1 MDTATEKKTALID
14 RILLALLSIAWLATQ
29 LYFSLIKP
37 VHPMIQVPLFLAFA
51 VAITFIRKPI
61 KIKALRFLDYVCA
74 VLIGYMAYYF
84 VSNSDVIVYRIP
96 HVSKLSSMDIAV
108 VLMMVVL
115 LLEAVRRVLGL
126 NLYLFVIF
134 FIVYAFLGKYF
145 PGFMRYEGMNVNQFT
160 EVVGMA
166 TDGIFGSPLT
176 TTANYI
182 FFFMLFG
189 AFFAVCGG
197 GQVLIDIGLKASRN
211 GGAGA
216 PAQAAVISSGL
227 MGMVSGSAVANV
239 STTGVLTIPMMKKV
253 GYTPE
258 QAGAIEAVAS
268 TGGQIMPPIMGVGAF
283 IMAELLGVK
292 YGEVATRAIIPACAY
307 FGSVLF
313 LVSFIAKR
321 NLEKGLVKNN
331 VDANFEIEP
340 ILPRLYKLIPALILV
355 YLVMT
360 GSSLR
365 SAAILSSVS
374 VLLIFLVVRKP
385 GEDFKERLIA
395 DLKILWFGL
404 MDGIQQSADVAL
416 PTGICGVIIGVVV
429 QSGLANKFSVVV
441 STIGGEHLLI
451 ALIITLI
458 GCMLLGMALPTLA
471 AYLIAYVLFIP
482 TLTRLGLNP
491 IVSHFFCFYYGIVA
505 QITPPVCLASFT
517 AAGIAGA
524 DSWETGWT
532 GFRYALV
539 AFLIPFVFVYQ
550 PAVLLLGTSLEVV
563 EAIIV
568 LAMGTLALA
577 SAMGGYLFASL
588 DTALERF
595 LMLAAAFLLITPE
608 LITDVIG
615 GVLFVLSVMMSW
627 RKKQHIKKETLEAKA

>member
-1 MDTATEKKTALID
+1 MDNADGQKTAKVD
-14 RILLALLSIAWLATQ
+14 RIFIAALSVVWLGVQ
-29 LYFSLIKP
+29 LYFSLIRP
-37 VHPMIQVPLFLAFA
+37 SHPMIQVPIFLAFA
-51 VAITFIRKPI
+51 VAITFIRKPL
-61 KIKALRFLDYVCA
+61 KIKALHFLDYICA
-74 VLIGYMAYYF
+74 LLIGFMAFYY
-84 VSNSDVIVYRIP
+84 VSNSQTIMYRIP
-96 HVSKLSSMDIAV
+96 HVSKLTTMDIIV
-108 VLMMVVL
+108 VLMLVAL

-126 NLYLFVIF
+126 NLYIFVLF
-134 FIVYAFLGKYF
+134 FIVYAFCGKYF
-145 PGFMRYEGMNVNQFT
+145 PGFMKYGGMTIQQFT

-166 TDGIFGSPLT
+166 TDGIFGSPII

-211 GGAGA
+211 GSAGA

-292 YGEVATRAIIPACAY
+292 YGEIATRAIIPACAY

-321 NLEKGLVKNN
+321 NLEKGLVEKQ
-331 VDANFEIEP
+331 VETNFEFNP
-340 ILPRLYKLIPALILV
+340 ILPRLYKLVPAIVLV
-355 YLVMT
+355 YMVMT

-365 SAAILSSVS
+365 RAAIVSTLSVII
-374 VLLIFLVVRKP
+374 IFLTVRRP
-385 GEDFKERLIA
+385 DTGFKDKLAA
-395 DLKILWFGL
+395 DLRILWDGL
-404 MDGIQQSADVAL
+404 IDGIQQSADVAL
-416 PTGICGVIIGVVV
+416 PTAACGIIIGVVV

-441 STIGGEHLLI
+441 AAIGGEYLLI
-451 ALIITLI
+451 ALVITLL

-524 DSWETGWT
+524 DSWKTGWT

-550 PAVLLLGTSLEVV
+550 PAVLLIGTPMEIIQAV
-563 EAIIV
+563 IV
-568 LAMGTLALA
+568 LTMGTIALA
-577 SAMGGYLFASL
+577 GAMGGYLFASL
-588 DTALERF
+588 DTPLER
-595 LMLAAAFLLITPE
+595 LMMLAAAFLLITPE
-608 LITDVIG
+608 FITDVIG
-615 GVLFVLSVMMSW
+615 AALFVVSVIVSW
-627 RKKQHIKKETLEAKA
+627 RKNHKLEQAEVKA

>member
-1 MDTATEKKTALID
+1 MENVVEQKKIRLD
-14 RILLALLSIAWLATQ
+14 RIVLAVLSVAWLGAQ

-51 VAITFIRKPI
+51 VAITFIRKPSGI
-61 KIKALRFLDYVCA
+61 KVLRFLDYICA
-74 VLIGYMAYYF
+74 LLIGYMAYYF
-84 VSNSDVIVYRIP
+84 IANFNTIVYRIP
-96 HVSKLSSMDIAV
+96 HVSKLTTMDIAV
-108 VLMMVVL
+108 ILMTVLL

-126 NLYLFVIF
+126 NLYIFVIF
-134 FIVYAFLGKYF
+134 FIVYAFFGKYF
-145 PGFMRYEGMNVNQFT
+145 PGFMKYAGMSLNQFV
-160 EVVGMA
+160 EIVGMA

-197 GQVLIDIGLKASRN
+197 GQVLIDLGLKASRS
-211 GGAGA
+211 GGVGA

-283 IMAELLGVK
+283 IMAELLGMK
-292 YGEVATRAIIPACAY
+292 YGEIATIAIIPACAY

-321 NLEKGLVKNN
+321 NLEKGIAKRD
-331 VDANFEIEP
+331 VDTNFEVPP
-340 ILPRLYKLIPALILV
+340 IIPRLYQLIPAIILV

-365 SAAILSSVS
+365 SAAILSTVAT
-374 VLLIFLVVRKP
+374 VVIFLIARKP
-385 GEDFKERLIA
+385 GSEGFKEKLIA
-395 DLKILWFGL
+395 DLKILWNGL
-404 MDGIQQSADVAL
+404 LDGIQQSADVAL
-416 PTGICGVIIGVVV
+416 PTGACGIIIGVVV

-441 STIGGEHLLI
+441 SAVGGEHLLI

-482 TLTRLGLNP
+482 TLTRLGLAP
-491 IVSHFFCFYYGIVA
+491 IVSHFFCFYYGIIA

-524 DSWETGWT
+524 DSWKTGWT

-539 AFLIPFVFVYQ
+539 AFLVPFVFVYQ
-550 PAVLLLGTSLEVV
+550 PAVLLQGTAIEVV
-563 EAIIV
+563 EAVIV
-568 LAMGTLALA
+568 LAMGTIALA

-588 DTALERF
+588 DSPLERG
-595 LMLAAAFLLITPE
+595 LMFASALLLITPE
-608 LITDVIG
+608 LVTDILG
-615 GVLFVLSVMMSW
+615 AALFVIAVVLSW
-627 RKKQHIKKETLEAKA
+627 RKHIKIKKVNAAA

>member
-1 MDTATEKKTALID
+1 MEQVVEQKTIRLDKIV
-14 RILLALLSIAWLATQ
+14 LSVLSVAWLGAQ
-29 LYFSLIKP
+29 LYFSLIRP

-61 KIKALRFLDYVCA
+61 KIKVLRFVDYICVF
-74 VLIGYMAYYF
+74 LIGYMAYYF
-84 VSNSDVIVYRIP
+84 ISHFDTIVYRIP
-96 HVSKLSSMDIAV
+96 HVSKLETMDIV
-108 VLMMVVL
+108 VIVMTVVL

-134 FIVYAFLGKYF
+134 FIVYAFFGKYF
-145 PGFMRYEGMNVNQFT
+145 PGFMKYAGMSLNQFV
-160 EVVGMA
+160 EIVGMA

-197 GQVLIDIGLKASRN
+197 GQVLIDLGLKASRS
-211 GGAGA
+211 GGVGA

-283 IMAELLGVK
+283 IMAELLGMK
-292 YGEVATRAIIPACAY
+292 YGEIATIAIIPACAY

-321 NLEKGLVKNN
+321 NLEKGLVKSG
-331 VDANFEIEP
+331 VDANFDVPP
-340 ILPRLYKLIPALILV
+340 ILPRLYQLIPAVVLV

-365 SAAILSSVS
+365 SAAIISSTATV
-374 VLLIFLVVRKP
+374 VIFLAARKP
-385 GEDFKERLIA
+385 GENFKEKLMA
-395 DLKILWFGL
+395 DLKILWDGL
-404 MDGIQQSADVAL
+404 IDGIQQSADVAL
-416 PTGICGVIIGVVV
+416 PTGACGIIIGVVV

-482 TLTRLGLNP
+482 TLTRLGLAP
-491 IVSHFFCFYYGIVA
+491 IVSHFFCFYYGIIA

-524 DSWETGWT
+524 DSWKTGWT

-539 AFLIPFVFVYQ
+539 AFLVPFIFVYQ
-550 PAVLLLGTSLEVV
+550 PAILLQGTAIEVV
-563 EAIIV
+563 EAVIV
-568 LAMGTLALA
+568 LAMGTIALA

-588 DTALERF
+588 DSVLERGMMF
-595 LMLAAAFLLITPE
+595 AAALLLITPE
-608 LITDVIG
+608 LITDIIG
-615 GVLFVLSVMMSW
+615 GALFVLAIILSW
-627 RKKQHIKKETLEAKA
+627 GKHQKTKKAKTAA